1 MSHIYLL
8 LVIFTEQIC
17 MIAISSILGFAI
29 AAITIAVAAW
39 ALPKKTGNKNIITVL
54 LIGIGAMSL
63 ALIVQSIAQQVP
75 YLYLFASLKSINAAS
90 SRYVALEKA
99 YPILIAAFLGI
110 MAGFWQE
117 LAKFFSVRYFK
128 HFDAPWIGLGFAVV
142 DISIFLF
149 GLLPGLS
156 ASAKEIA
163 AISAISFI
171 GIALQSPF
179 SMMFHTGTAA
189 YLKSGSEK
197 KKPLKNFLVAFL
209 AHSYVDGALA
219 YADIA
224 VVLLGFSFFYSE
236 LLVWIPAMAIA
247 FAFLLYLRAYTKD
260 NKK

>member
-1 MSHIYLL
+1 MLGDES
-8 LVIFTEQIC
+8 C

-29 AAITIAVAAW
+29 TGITIAIAAL

-63 ALIVQSIAQQVP
+63 ALIIQSIAQQIP
-75 YLYLFASLKSINAAS
+75 YLYILTSLKSVSAAN

-128 HFDAPWIGLGFAVV
+128 HFDAPWIGFGFAVV
-142 DISIFLF
+142 DIAIFLF

-156 ASAKEIA
+156 ASAKDIT
-163 AISAISFI
+163 AISAVSLI
-171 GIALQSPF
+171 GIILQSPF

-189 YLKSGSEK
+189 YLKSGNEK
-197 KKPLKNFLVAFL
+197 KKALKNFLVAFL
-209 AHSYVDGALA
+209 AHSYVDGVLV

-224 VVLLGFSFFYSE
+224 VVLLGFSLFYSE

-247 FAFLLYLRAYTKD
+247 VAFLLYLRAYIKEI
-260 NKK
+260 